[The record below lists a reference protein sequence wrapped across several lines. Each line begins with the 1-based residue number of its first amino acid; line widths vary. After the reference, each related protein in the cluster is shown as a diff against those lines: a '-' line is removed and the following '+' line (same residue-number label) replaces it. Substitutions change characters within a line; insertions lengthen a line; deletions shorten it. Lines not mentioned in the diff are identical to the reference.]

1 MHESGKGRK
10 RERERAREEEKESA
24 AHRGL
29 AGTSAQSQELALLA
43 TRRPLVLLLLVCT
56 EGGPAPAS
64 RRPAAARLAPRRHA
78 LHVLLV
84 AHGLKQTFPKAL
96 QLTAHL
102 RHDLRRD
109 LRLELRL
116 EGLVEVALH
125 GPAVLQR
132 RLDAMCDSC
141 PNGTGELRVGLE
153 AVDDLVYHLRDL
165 VVALVLLILGWIRG
179 VVALAIELV
188 HGEFVAGHGWWWCG
202 WRCSRSSLAVGT
214 TRRCARSC
222 GCPRGR
228 PFLRGTGGVEWGEH
242 TKSGKRTGRARGAR
256 DGRVQSARL
265 QAGDGAR

>member
-10 RERERAREEEKESA
+10 REREREREEEKESA
-24 AHRGL
+24 AHRVL

-96 QLTAHL
+96 QLTAH
-102 RHDLRRD
+102 HRRD

-132 RLDAMCDSC
+132 RLDALRDSC

-153 AVDDLVYHLRDL
+153 AVNELVYQLRDL
-165 VVALVLLILGWIRG
+165 VVALVLLILGCIRG

-188 HGEFVAGHGWWWCG
+188 PGEFVAGHGWWWCG

-228 PFLRGTGGVEWGEH
+228 PSLRGTGGVEWGEH
-242 TKSGKRTGRARGAR
+242 TKSGKRTGRAREAR

-265 QAGDGAR
+265 QAADGAR